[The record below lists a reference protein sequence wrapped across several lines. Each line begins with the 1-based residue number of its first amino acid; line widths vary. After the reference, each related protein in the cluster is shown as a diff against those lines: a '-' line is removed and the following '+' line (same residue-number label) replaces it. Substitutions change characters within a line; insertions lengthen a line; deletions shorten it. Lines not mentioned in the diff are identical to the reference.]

1 MLFGLP
7 LLIEKQNGCHNRKGH
22 VYLWVWLT
30 FLCLL
35 KWWNCWGSCW
45 WVARYEEDIW
55 CTAFI
60 PMRSWPSPGAWDLD
74 PEQRGSWLQEPCD
87 WSLVNVVDSAQNLGT
102 LVVPQLNGSQVD
114 RGQSIAK
121 IIPLNRIVYWRGGEW
136 SHTQGVH
143 NLLFSWATGTQH
155 LLHIKP
161 ESD

>member
-30 FLCLL
+30 FLCLP

-45 WVARYEEDIW
+45 WVCQVWKRYLLHCIHSHEILAQPW
-55 CTAFI
+55 S
-60 PMRSWPSPGAWDLD
+60 MRSWPRAKGLLTTEFEIYALV
-74 PEQRGSWLQEPCD
+74 

-114 RGQSIAK
+114 RGQSIAR
-121 IIPLNRIVYWRGGEW
+121 IIPLNRIVYWRGGNEAI
-136 SHTQGVH
+136 HKVCIICFFPELQGH
-143 NLLFSWATGTQH
+143 NICF
-155 LLHIKP
+155 I
-161 ESD
+161 